1 MTSGDRRALIERYK
15 DGYNQV
21 SSALEGFPRDKLT
34 AHPLAG
40 KWSAAEI
47 VHHLADSETISGIR
61 FRRLLVEENPL
72 IEGYDQD
79 TYAKSLHYNVRDM
92 APALEAFRNARATTA
107 QLFETMSDDDWK
119 RAGTHSE
126 SGTYSADDWLRIYA
140 GHAHNHASQIVRL
153 RDALANDSVAT
164 AGAT

>member
-1 MTSGDRRALIERYK
+1 MTSDNRRELIERYR

-21 SSALEGFPRDKLT
+21 SNALAGFPKDKLT

-79 TYAKSLHYNVRDM
+79 IFADRLHYNVRDM
-92 APALEAFRNARATTA
+92 APALEAFRNARSTTA

-119 RAGTHSE
+119 RAGTHTE
-126 SGTYSADDWLRIYA
+126 SGTYSAEDWLGIYA
-140 GHAHNHASQIVRL
+140 AHAHNHAAQIVRL
-153 RDALANDSVAT
+153 RDALAKESVAK
-164 AGAT
+164 ASAT